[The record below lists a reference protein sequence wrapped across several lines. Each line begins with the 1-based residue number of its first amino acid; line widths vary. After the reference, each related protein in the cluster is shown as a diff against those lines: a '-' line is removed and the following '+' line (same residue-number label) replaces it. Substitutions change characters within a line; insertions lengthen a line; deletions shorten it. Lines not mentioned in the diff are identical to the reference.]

1 MNIKHAPATVQSLG
15 TTRTVTQRNSALQQ
29 NCPGPSNGL
38 RFRTRNNRHQ
48 EQTLKI
54 GTLNIITM
62 NNKIEECI
70 DILIDRKLDI
80 LGLSE
85 VKRKGCGCEELR
97 SGFHIYWSG
106 GDNAKNGVAIIV
118 NKTIKDLV
126 TEVTDRIIKM
136 NIKLHDE
143 IISILQCYAP
153 QAGCPDSDKL
163 DFETQLE
170 NHLRGD
176 KNIIMGDM
184 NAQVGTDRTN
194 QETVMGPWGYG
205 NQNPE
210 GERLI
215 DLCIR
220 NEMLLGNTWFKKRDS
235 HKITR

>member
-1 MNIKHAPATVQSLG
+1 LTI
-15 TTRTVTQRNSALQQ
+15 
-29 NCPGPSNGL
+29 
-38 RFRTRNNRHQ
+38 
-48 EQTLKI
+48 
-54 GTLNIITM
+54 

-70 DILIDRKLDI
+70 DILIERKLDI

-85 VKRKGCGCEELR
+85 IKRKGCGCEELR

-106 GDNAKNGVAIIV
+106 GDNAKNGVAIII
-118 NKTIKDLV
+118 NKTVKNLV
-126 TEVTDRIIKM
+126 TEVNNISDRLIKM

-143 IISILQCYAP
+143 IISIIQCYAP
-153 QAGCPDSDKL
+153 QTGCPDSDKL
-163 DFETQLE
+163 DFESTLE
-170 NHLRGD
+170 NHLKGD

-194 QETVMGPWGYG
+194 YETVMGPWGYG

-215 DLCIR
+215 DLCMR

-235 HKITR
+235 HKITRYSWDGRIKTLIDYIIISDSMKKWLKDHQDQMR